1 MFDLFLGTH
10 KQFMSGVNIN
20 PLAVKQNFC
29 SGNIRIKRKT
39 ASLKMLKC
47 LLGSNNQLVM
57 TKLLLLMLRKTKLN
71 ELAEK
76 AGCTHKRL

>member
-1 MFDLFLGTH
+1 
-10 KQFMSGVNIN
+10 MSGVNIN
-20 PLAVKQNFC
+20 PLTVKQNFY

-57 TKLLLLMLRKTKLN
+57 TKLLLPMLRKTKLN
-71 ELAEK
+71 EPAEK
-76 AGCTHKRL
+76 AGCRHKRL